1 MQVWKISRVSSES
14 RLTLV
19 VVWDVRHP
27 ETVSEP
33 QNYVELKTSKI
44 ITGERDQVAF
54 ERKLMRIWAQSFL
67 LGVPR
72 IMVGFRDDDGILR
85 KVEEFETQKIPTIAK
100 KSGRKLWDGNYAVD
114 FAGAWLAW
122 IKSSIPDDEDGVVW
136 RIRKG
141 SNQGTVE
148 LVRTEEKS
156 FLTDEFVAWRTNTN
170 FN

>member
-1 MQVWKISRVSSES
+1 MSGCLLI
-14 RLTLV
+14 LFL
-19 VVWDVRHP
+19 VWDVRHP
-27 ETVSEP
+27 ESVSEL

-44 ITGERDQVAF
+44 ISSERDEVAF

-72 IMVGFRDDDGILR
+72 IIVGFRDDDGILR

-100 KSGRKLWDGNYAVD
+100 GSGRKLWDGNYAVD

-122 IKSSIPDDEDGVVW
+122 IKNAIPDAEEGVVW

-141 SNQGTVE
+141 PNQGTVE
-148 LVRTEEKS
+148 LVRTEDKG
-156 FLTDEFVAWRTNTN
+156 FLTDEFVAWRTNSDLN
-170 FN
+170 